1 MVINL
6 IWTLF
11 NLTLLGAVLGV
22 AAETRQVRG
31 THRVVKS
38 VPAILITADGRRLG
52 CETEDFSM
60 GGVGVRM
67 LTPGIVQRGEALSLE
82 LVSEDREFRF
92 PVEAVVVRGAHV
104 GLRLLPMPIE
114 DEANY
119 VRCTFASPNAWA
131 DWDRDAQPDRPLASL
146 AEVFSFGATGYLR
159 LFESVHNAL
168 LAWYRNQRPRRTTT

>member
-1 MVINL
+1 MM
-6 IWTLF
+6 
-11 NLTLLGAVLGV
+11 
-22 AAETRQVRG
+22 
-31 THRVVKS
+31 
-38 VPAILITADGRRLG
+38 ADGRRLG
-52 CETEDFSM
+52 CESEDFSM

-67 LTPGIVQRGEALSLE
+67 LTPGIVQRGDVLTLE

-114 DEANY
+114 TEANY

-168 LAWYRNQRPRRTTT
+168 LAWYHNAPPRRTTVRE

>member
-1 MVINL
+1 L

-31 THRVVKS
+31 AHRVVKS
-38 VPAILITADGRRLG
+38 MPAMLVMADGRRVG

-60 GGVGVRM
+60 GGLGVRV
-67 LTPGIVQRGEALSLE
+67 LTPGIIRRGDMLTVE
-82 LVSEDREFRF
+82 LVNDDREFRF
-92 PVEAVVVRGAHV
+92 PVQAVVVRDPHV
-104 GLRLLPMPIE
+104 GLQLRPMSIE
-114 DEANY
+114 DEASY
-119 VRCTFASPNAWA
+119 VLCTFASPQAWA
-131 DWDRDAQPDRPLASL
+131 DWDRAAEPDRPLASL

-168 LAWYRNQRPRRTTT
+168 VAWWHGDARRRPQPDRP